1 MRVDAK
7 DLPGLLRKIEVYQGT
22 HITRI
27 ALKLI
32 ALTFVR
38 TGELIGARW
47 SEFDFEEKRWN
58 IPASSSRPG
67 ANRGSWPI
75 LPASSERVG
84 CLRETGETNRST
96 RYISMAVLMV
106 RPKDLSFLQTTC
118 EVLDQ
123 RDGLDGCV
131 SDWDRRQNP
140 LAVCR
145 NFVRVAGRERTVT
158 SDGQQGV
165 RWTCLDLRLADPGFR
180 GHQFPVARGVV
191 QLLPIAAPA
200 RPPAAV
206 RRDAVSFARS

>member
-1 MRVDAK
+1 MRVSMRRTCRAY
-7 DLPGLLRKIEVYQGT
+7 LRQIEVYQGT

-27 ALKLI
+27 ALKLM

-47 SEFDFEEKRWN
+47 SEIDFEEKRWN

-106 RPKDLSFLQTTC
+106 RPKTC
-118 EVLDQ
+118 HFFSAPVKFWTSVTGWMAASPTGID
-123 RDGLDGCV
+123 
-131 SDWDRRQNP
+131 
-140 LAVCR
+140 
-145 NFVRVAGRERTVT
+145 VRI
-158 SDGQQGV
+158 
-165 RWTCLDLRLADPGFR
+165 RWPSAE
-180 GHQFPVARGVV
+180 
-191 QLLPIAAPA
+191 I
-200 RPPAAV
+200 
-206 RRDAVSFARS
+206 S